1 MKTGQEYNH
10 WIQWNI
16 DCMQPNTNKV
26 MIQ

>member
-26 MIQ
+26 TIQ